1 MNSLSAGRPV
11 LKSEGF
17 ARGLDGFRRRVA
29 AELQSSGIAELDAV
43 LEGGFPRGSI
53 VELCGSPSS
62 GRTSLA
68 LSLLAQATGGQE
80 ACAFVDVSDC
90 LDPYS
95 LAAAGVDLE
104 RLLWVRCGEVKAS
117 RQKSSSFHTPCKA
130 QRKNTKPAKK
140 PARGYFWQ
148 HPRDQIRGIEKA
160 IPSVVQPAVE
170 ASAAAESARIH
181 VVARCAGEQV
191 ERDRELPRRG
201 IHARRHWLPSPEK
214 GAPTDTQC
222 NETPKRTTPWKRLEQ
237 ALRSTDLLLHSGGW
251 GVVVMDLGGIS
262 WLHARR
268 INLNMWFRFRRA
280 VENTPTILL
289 VLGEESCVKSCASVV
304 LRCRRQGEN
313 WYRTART
320 NNAAGV
326 VILQGFEVQGEVIRS
341 RIMPQSADSARWKT
355 RTLWTNSF

>member
-104 RLLWVRCGEVKAS
+104 RLLWVRCGETPAGAS
-117 RQKSSSFHTPCKA
+117 RQKPFSPHVTRKTP
-130 QRKNTKPAKK
+130 RKNGQPARKPAT
-140 PARGYFWQ
+140 GHFWR
-148 HPRDQIRGIEKA
+148 HPRDQMRGIENA
-160 IPSVVQPAVE
+160 IPSVMQPAVG
-170 ASAAAESARIH
+170 ASAAQESARIH
-181 VVARCAGEQV
+181 VVARCSGEQV

-201 IHARRHWLPSPEK
+201 NH
-214 GAPTDTQC
+214 
-222 NETPKRTTPWKRLEQ
+222 
-237 ALRSTDLLLHSGGW
+237 
-251 GVVVMDLGGIS
+251 
-262 WLHARR
+262 
-268 INLNMWFRFRRA
+268 
-280 VENTPTILL
+280 
-289 VLGEESCVKSCASVV
+289 
-304 LRCRRQGEN
+304 
-313 WYRTART
+313 
-320 NNAAGV
+320 
-326 VILQGFEVQGEVIRS
+326 
-341 RIMPQSADSARWKT
+341 
-355 RTLWTNSF
+355 